1 MTLSA
6 AYRNSLARHAL
17 LLLFLFFSSALSAQ
31 SGRELRALILDAN
44 KKPVENA
51 TVELKRAKDSVLV
64 KTALTDGNG
73 TALFYLPE
81 AGAYFIRATSVQH
94 LPAVSGL
101 INVQDNGTIIEL
113 TLASKEAQALEDV
126 TVTAQKPF
134 IQRLADRIVVN
145 VENSIINAGS
155 TALEV
160 LERSPGVIVD
170 GDAISLRGRS
180 GVIIMI
186 DGKASPMSGAD
197 LVNYLRSLPSGA
209 VDRIEIITNPSARY
223 DAAGNSGIIDIRL
236 KKDQRLGFNGS
247 VSAGAG
253 QGVYFKANGGG
264 NFNYRNKKI
273 NVFGNY
279 THSRREDLSTL
290 IQTRTFLKD
299 GAVTGSDAKDN
310 YAVVEAK
317 GHNIR
322 FGTDFFPTNK
332 TVLGFVINSNI
343 TDIGI
348 RSSNISIASDHRQVR
363 QNYFTS
369 LIGGNNQYRN
379 YVGNVNM
386 KHSFSKKSELTV
398 DADYGTYTSGTYSRV
413 QTDYFQLNGNS
424 SKPQYILDADQS
436 GEIVLRSAKADY
448 MHNSAGR
455 KWEGGLK
462 SSYVSA
468 DNDARFFHILP
479 SGPQV
484 DVRKTNHFYYDEYN
498 NAGYINHSREWKK
511 WSIQLGLRGEHTSI
525 RTRQVVNDVRWDSGY
540 FQLFPSA
547 FINYKW
553 KGDQTLG
560 LSIGRR
566 IDRPGYGQLN
576 PFLSFIDVTAYS
588 TGNPQLLPQLT
599 WSYEFI
605 YTIKNQSFGLAYS
618 HTIDP
623 QYPVIA
629 RILDVIPDFYIEPD
643 SDSNITVQK
652 SMNLDALN
660 YYSFWGSSQAKVTP
674 WWSTVNNLNVFYNH
688 ARASIGGTVL
698 NDGKPTVSA
707 RTNNSFTLKKGWTAE
722 LNASLLTGRR
732 SGYLVSRTRWGM
744 DAGVQKKIWKNQG
757 TVRLNVTDIFQ
768 TLIPRAI
775 VTFPGRYVEHWHAY
789 RDSRVINLSFNYR
802 FGNSKVQ
809 AARSRSTASEE
820 ERRRAG

>member
-1 MTLSA
+1 MIVPA
-6 AYRNSLARHAL
+6 AYRKLLPGQVL
-17 LLLFLFFSSALSAQ
+17 LLLFLFFSSALLAQ
-31 SGRELRALILDAN
+31 PGKELRTFILDVN

-64 KTALTDGNG
+64 KTALTDGSG
-73 TALFYLPE
+73 AALFYPE
-81 AGAYFIRATSVQH
+81 AGAYFIRAATVQH
-94 LPAVSGL
+94 LPAVSAV
-101 INVQDNGTIIEL
+101 INVPENGAAVEL
-113 TLASKEAQALEDV
+113 TLQPKEARALEDV

-134 IQRLADRIVVN
+134 IQRLPDRIVVN

-253 QGVYFKANGGG
+253 QGVYFKSNAGTS
-264 NFNYRNKKI
+264 FNYRNKKV

-279 THSRREDLSTL
+279 NYNRREDLSTL
-290 IQTRTFLKD
+290 IQTRTFLED
-299 GAVTGSDAKDN
+299 GVVTGSDAKDN
-310 YAVVEAK
+310 YAVVK
-317 GHNIR
+317 VNGHNIR
-322 FGTDFFPTNK
+322 FGADFFPTNK
-332 TVLGFVINSNI
+332 TVAGFVVNSNMS
-343 TDIGI
+343 DIGI
-348 RSSNISIASDHRQVR
+348 RSNNISIASDHRQVR

-369 LIGGNNQYRN
+369 LIGGKNRYRN
-379 YVGNVNM
+379 YVGNVNL

-413 QTDYFQLNGNS
+413 QTDYYQLNGSS
-424 SKPQYILDADQS
+424 SKPQYILDANQG
-436 GEIVLRSAKADY
+436 GEIVLRSAKMDY
-448 MHNSAGR
+448 MHNEAGS

-479 SGPQV
+479 SGPQL
-484 DVRKTNHFYYDEYN
+484 DARKSNHFYYDEYN
-498 NAGYINHSREWKK
+498 NAGYINHSREWKQ

-525 RTRQVVNDVRWDSGY
+525 RTRQVVHDVRWDSAY

-599 WSYEFI
+599 WAYEVI

-629 RILDVIPDFYIEPD
+629 RILDVIPDFYIEPG

-660 YYSFWGSSQAKVTP
+660 YYSLWGSSQARVTP
-674 WWSTVNNLNVFYNH
+674 WWSTVNNLNIFYNH
-688 ARASIGGTVL
+688 ARANIGGTVL

-707 RTNNSFTLKKGWTAE
+707 RTNNSFTLQKGWTAE
-722 LNASLLTGRR
+722 LNANLLTGRR

-744 DAGVQKKIWKNQG
+744 DAGVQKKILKNQG
-757 TVRLNVTDIFQ
+757 SVRLNVTDIFQ

-775 VTFPGRYVEHWHAY
+775 VTYPGRYVEHWHAY